1 MLVQTKVSD
10 LFVDLSPEKQEFL
23 AGGCKY
29 YGRGGYGQGEQPTQG
44 VSPAEESSPE
54 QSSPMIAPQPSAR
67 LVVGNIITVTPFA
80 KCLPGQD
87 CYGGQG
93 SQSQD

>member
-29 YGRGGYGQGEQPTQG
+29 YGRGEQPTQG

>member
-1 MLVQTKVSD
+1 MLVKTNVSD

-29 YGRGGYGQGEQPTQG
+29 YGRGEQPTQG

-54 QSSPMIAPQPSAR
+54 QSSPMMASQPTAS

-80 KCLPGQD
+80 KCLPGQG

-93 SQSQD
+93 SQTQD